1 MEKELMSIVKF
12 KKQIRKPI
20 IYVFSWLGYL
30 KTNNFW
36 PTKHILKL
44 IILQKTF
51 KIIDGKD

>member
-30 KTNNFW
+30 KTNIFW